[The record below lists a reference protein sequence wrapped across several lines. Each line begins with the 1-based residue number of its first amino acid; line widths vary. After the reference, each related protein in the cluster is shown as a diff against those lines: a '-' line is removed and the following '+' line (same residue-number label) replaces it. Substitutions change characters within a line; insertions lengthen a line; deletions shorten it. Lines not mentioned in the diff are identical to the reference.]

1 MGDIN
6 IKKESLAFQA
16 EQSELQEDETLQLA
30 ENTEIEE
37 DQKESLENEFVTK
50 RTLLEKTKIVRQT
63 WSISEIYQ
71 KIKEKKLILDPDYQR
86 RAIWS
91 VDKKQRL

>member
-37 DQKESLENEFVTK
+37 DQKRIFRKRICHKKNIVRENEDCPSDVVN
-50 RTLLEKTKIVRQT
+50 I
-63 WSISEIYQ
+63 
-71 KIKEKKLILDPDYQR
+71 
-86 RAIWS
+86 
-91 VDKKQRL
+91 

>member
-63 WSISEIYQ
+63 WYNI
-71 KIKEKKLILDPDYQR
+71 
-86 RAIWS
+86 
-91 VDKKQRL
+91 